1 VPVNVDPGVHSSFDL
16 DEVIFDYTTVPEFDL
31 ILFFFFIFSLPFCQ
45 LSGAHAA
52 ARMPTISEAKGDPSN
67 GDAAQ
72 SQEKKE
78 DKQMKN
84 SQLKDN
90 LEDDTK
96 ESDKLLEDGNY
107 PKNRFF
113 LFYSGHLYNSIFIP
127 RDGWI

>member
-1 VPVNVDPGVHSSFDL
+1 
-16 DEVIFDYTTVPEFDL
+16 
-31 ILFFFFIFSLPFCQ
+31 
-45 LSGAHAA
+45 
-52 ARMPTISEAKGDPSN
+52 MPTISEVKSDPSN

-96 ESDKLLEDGNY
+96 ESDKLLEDGTA
-107 PKNRFF
+107 
-113 LFYSGHLYNSIFIP
+113 
-127 RDGWI
+127 RDSEQCSVLAIL

>member
-1 VPVNVDPGVHSSFDL
+1 
-16 DEVIFDYTTVPEFDL
+16 
-31 ILFFFFIFSLPFCQ
+31 
-45 LSGAHAA
+45 
-52 ARMPTISEAKGDPSN
+52 MPTISEAKGDPSN

-107 PKNRFF
+107 PKKNRFF
-113 LFYSGHLYNSIFIP
+113 PFSFFIP
-127 RDGWI
+127 AICIIQFSFRVTGGSDRQSRGRIKGKPYQRLEWRSEQREAPFGWRLWQ

>member
-1 VPVNVDPGVHSSFDL
+1 
-16 DEVIFDYTTVPEFDL
+16 
-31 ILFFFFIFSLPFCQ
+31 
-45 LSGAHAA
+45 
-52 ARMPTISEAKGDPSN
+52 MPTISEAKGDPSN

-107 PKNRFF
+107 TKKIF
-113 LFYSGHLYNSIFIP
+113 LFFIFFFIP
-127 RDGWI
+127 AICSIQFSLRDGGSDSQSCGRIKGKPYQRVEWRSEQREAPFGRLWQ